1 MNDKLNN
8 NIQKIDILLNDEK
21 ELQKYINNIE
31 NTQISYSNVLENK
44 ILSTVSKKK
53 SVYYANICK
62 MVACMILAI
71 ILCQTDYI
79 KSTNFNEKEKI
90 NHEIVQKET
99 FLNEKINEISDFFM
113 KPIEIEKGEK

>member
-31 NTQISYSNVLENK
+31 NTQISYSNVLEDK
-44 ILSTVSKKK
+44 ILSRVSMKK

-79 KSTNFNEKEKI
+79 KSTDFNNKEKI
-90 NHEIVQKET
+90 NNEIVQKET